1 MVHDK
6 KTGNTSDEK
15 IVGCDLHG
23 EEIFITWDPLNIVFC
38 FEDDNEKNEN
48 NFNQD
53 FLRKISR
60 EDLHSIKS
68 QYMLSDNIINLF

>member
-1 MVHDK
+1 MIK
-6 KTGNTSDEK
+6 KQA
-15 IVGCDLHG
+15 GCDLDG
-23 EEIFITWDPLNIVFC
+23 EEIFNFWDPLNIVFC
-38 FEDDNEKNEN
+38 LEDDNEKNEN

-68 QYMLSDNIINLF
+68 H

>member
-1 MVHDK
+1 MIK
-6 KTGNTSDEK
+6 KQA
-15 IVGCDLHG
+15 GCDLDG
-23 EEIFITWDPLNIVFC
+23 EEIFNVWDPLNIVFC
-38 FEDDNEKNEN
+38 LEDDNEKNEN

-68 QYMLSDNIINLF
+68 H

>member
-1 MVHDK
+1 MIK
-6 KTGNTSDEK
+6 KQA
-15 IVGCDLHG
+15 GCDLDG
-23 EEIFITWDPLNIVFC
+23 EEIFNVWDPLNIVFC
-38 FEDDNEKNEN
+38 LEDDNEKNEN